1 MKAIRRMTRTG
12 KAFFL
17 PVLLILLFAG
27 KTAAQDFSLDATVSE
42 NKIFIGEQFT
52 LTIEI
57 EGNEVRNVRMPEL
70 PDFRGIRLLS
80 PTPSRGTSISVIN
93 GRTTTAITYTY
104 SFIAREKGN
113 YEIPPI
119 TVPIDGESHKTSPIR
134 IEIIEKNSLSTE
146 ASRRLPD
153 IFMEVELSDKNPVR
167 GQQLVA
173 NFVLYFKQGVE
184 VTSYQP
190 TPGWRTDGFWK
201 EELEN
206 IEQPKAE
213 SEILNGVRYRKAT
226 LLRYA
231 LFPTRSGNLELNPF
245 SFNLGVRSRPERN
258 DPFGSLFG
266 GFGTNQRRI
275 TVETEATNVT
285 VREIPEITNAIDI
298 GAVGDLD
305 IRREI
310 NDTEFTVGETIEL
323 KTTIQGI
330 GNIPLISK
338 PEYNLPSGFDIYSP
352 DESSDIQR
360 RGTIIRGT
368 KTFTDL
374 IVARNPGT
382 YSFPQETI
390 AWYNPD
396 TRRIAR
402 KPLPP
407 ITFTV
412 ARPAGD
418 GQIVT
423 ASDRFSIRPLTGL
436 AVWQEEDT
444 SVFSTFW
451 FWLLAL
457 IPVVSISAAYYR
469 KRLNE
474 KLKSDS
480 DFARSHRS
488 LDKAEKLISE
498 AKEKLAHHEPKQVYG
513 ILHKTVSGYISDKL
527 KLPEAGLSDREL
539 VDQTRNRVN
548 DEQIVK
554 PLKKLLDKCATIS
567 YAPAGSDSD
576 IMNDIETA
584 ENLIKKLHKKL

>member
-1 MKAIRRMTRTG
+1 MKRTG
-12 KAFFL
+12 KAFLL
-17 PVLLILLFAG
+17 PVLLILLFGG

-57 EGNEVRNVRMPEL
+57 EGSAVRNVQMPDL
-70 PDFRGIRLLS
+70 PEFSGVRLLS
-80 PTPSRGTSISVIN
+80 STPSRGTSISVIN

-113 YEIPPI
+113 FEIPPI
-119 TVPIDGESHKTSPIR
+119 TVPIDGVNHQTAPIR
-134 IEIIEKNSLSTE
+134 IEIIEKDNLSTD
-146 ASRRLPD
+146 ATRRLPD
-153 IFMEVELSDKNPVR
+153 IFMEVELSDNNPVR

-213 SEILNGVRYRKAT
+213 SEIMNGVRYRKAT

-231 LFPTRSGNLELNPF
+231 LFPTKSGNLELNPF

-275 TVETEATNVT
+275 TVETEKMNVS
-285 VREIPEITNAIDI
+285 VRELPPVSDAIDI
-298 GAVGDLD
+298 GAVGNFN

-310 NDTEFTVGETIEL
+310 SDTDFMVGETIEL
-323 KTTIQGI
+323 KTTIRGT
-330 GNIPLISK
+330 GNVPLISK
-338 PEYNLPSGFDIYSP
+338 PDYTLPQGFDIYSP
-352 DESSDIQR
+352 DESSDVQR
-360 RGTIIRGT
+360 RGTTIRGT

-374 IVARNPGT
+374 IVAKNPGT
-382 YSFPQETI
+382 YTFPRETI
-390 AWYNPD
+390 AWYNPAS
-396 TRRIAR
+396 RRMVR
-402 KPLPP
+402 EKLPP
-407 ITFTV
+407 ISFTV
-412 ARPAGD
+412 SRSAGD
-418 GQIVT
+418 GQIVS
-423 ASDRFSIRPLTGL
+423 ASDRFSISPLTGL
-436 AVWQEEDT
+436 AVWQDQKN

-457 IPVVSISAAYYR
+457 LPVVSISVAYYR
-469 KRLNE
+469 KKLNE
-474 KLKSDS
+474 KLESDS

-488 LDKAEKLISE
+488 LDKAKKLISE

-513 ILHKTVSGYISDKL
+513 ILHKAVSGYISDKL

-539 VDQTRNRVN
+539 IDQTRDRVSD
-548 DEQIVK
+548 DEILK
-554 PLKKLLDKCATIS
+554 PLKQLLDKCATIS

-576 IMNDIETA
+576 IMQDIQKAET
-584 ENLIKKLHKKL
+584 LIKKLHKKL